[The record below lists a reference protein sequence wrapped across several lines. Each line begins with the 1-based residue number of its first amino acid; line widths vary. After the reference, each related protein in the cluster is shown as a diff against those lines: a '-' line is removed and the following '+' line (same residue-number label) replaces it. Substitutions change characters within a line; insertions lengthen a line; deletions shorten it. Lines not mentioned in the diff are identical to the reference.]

1 MSVVKRALEDYQKAL
16 ASWRQAAGSFNEN
29 ADAYNKSLQLGPDGK
44 PIAVIN
50 VKPGPG
56 GAAPVNA
63 QGTPFYGSKQMDL
76 IGYSP
81 TELDITGNPA
91 AQWGIG
97 GKVYYTDYRA
107 DTYVNSVN
115 KRDHVYAARRPTDL
129 KMVGDSR
136 VFYTPVANPE
146 GGMMHYA
153 ASNSPTAKYQ
163 ATRDENGNVVSLRGG
178 EYDEQFNVSRD
189 PVTGE
194 IYTGSRQMSWGAL
207 PGKPGEF
214 TQAPPKDPGLTLQ
227 QIKDLDQPDADQAL
241 AVAAMA
247 DKKGTVAQRYGG
259 FDNDGEEGLV
269 ARAMKGFKK
278 E

>member
-16 ASWRQAAGSFNEN
+16 ASWRQAAGKFNDS
-29 ADAYNKSLQLGPDGK
+29 ADAYNKSLQMGPDGQ
-44 PIAVIN
+44 PIVVLN
-50 VKPGPG
+50 T
-56 GAAPVNA
+56 APYNGMSSPYFS
-63 QGTPFYGSKQMDL
+63 GTPFSGGKPLDL
-76 IGYSP
+76 MGRSAN
-81 TELDITGNPA
+81 ELNSAGELA
-91 AQWGIG
+91 EQWGRD

-107 DTYVNSVN
+107 DSYTG
-115 KRDHVYAARRPTDL
+115 KQQGGRDYFYAARTPENIRTLDPNAILTQKSTESESWYERPD
-129 KMVGDSR
+129 GSR
-136 VFYTPVANPE
+136 FVPPE
-146 GGMMHYA
+146 GQTLMRMEDGRFYLATHSWYPQA
-153 ASNSPTAKYQ
+153 AA
-163 ATRDENGNVVSLRGG
+163 
-178 EYDEQFNVSRD
+178 
-189 PVTGE
+189 
-194 IYTGSRQMSWGAL
+194 
-207 PGKPGEF
+207 KPGEF